1 MPVDGG
7 GGGGEL
13 RAASAPSNRQLHV
26 LPCDNA
32 QQHVQLVELG
42 SAITAA
48 LAVDEDVALLHR
60 AASHHRHVARL
71 LGGRAD
77 RAERLD
83 NQVLAMRPR
92 AGRRVRGAARVGR
105 SRREPRELASADP
118 SELTASE
125 SDVPLLRSVAAKVA
139 CCLAAVEAGP
149 PLGHAFVLGGE
160 DEWSLLLGQCS
171 WPSAATAGKLF
182 NYATH
187 NAAASP

>member
-1 MPVDGG
+1 MEAVAAVSCAPRRR
-7 GGGGEL
+7 L
-13 RAASAPSNRQLHV
+13 RDRQLHV

-83 NQVLAMRPR
+83 HQVLAMRPR

-105 SRREPRELASADP
+105 SRREPREWPSADP
-118 SELTASE
+118 SELTATE
-125 SDVPLLRSVAAKVA
+125 SDAALRRYV
-139 CCLAAVEAGP
+139 GP
-149 PLGHAFVLGGE
+149 KG
-160 DEWSLLLGQCS
+160 
-171 WPSAATAGKLF
+171 
-182 NYATH
+182 
-187 NAAASP
+187 AS